1 MITLSTAATLF
12 TGGPKMTIF
21 EAIKAAKKAG
31 FDYLDMSFFAYCRN
45 DGEMAKENW
54 RDWICQ
60 VKECADQNGIRFRQ
74 THGNFVLGL
83 QWDDPAFPEGKD
95 LLALN
100 TRCAEASKILGA
112 EWMVVHPMNLPRQPV
127 YNRGVNKAANLA
139 YLAPVI
145 EKAKEVGIGIAVE
158 NMVDFSRNM
167 RRYCGGDPEELLD
180 LVDTINDPAVG
191 ICLDTGHACLT
202 SIHVPS
208 YIRLAGDRLKAL
220 HINDNRQKGDE
231 HLLPFDGLVDWQG
244 VAQALRDIGYDHDY
258 SFEVRSRAIPKAAQE
273 SWFKYVHDL
282 GEALINL

>member
-1 MITLSTAATLF
+1 
-12 TGGPKMTIF
+12 MTIF

-45 DGEMAKENW
+45 DGEMTKENW

-202 SIHVPS
+202 SIDVPS